1 MAAALR
7 TRLTAGE
14 AAFLDQALV
23 FMQWSPSGG
32 GTRELSVAEQQL
44 GFQLE
49 MASLS
54 LAGGGL
60 AIELLSEYLEAW
72 HSSLPDVFGRGG
84 RGCGGAGAPR
94 RTSPWRRLDLA
105 RAAAGTPAGSGR
117 NDDVR

>member
-23 FMQWSPSGG
+23 SMQWSPSGG

-84 RGCGGAGAPR
+84 AWGRWGRRSPAHLTMAPPRPRSR
-94 RTSPWRRLDLA
+94 RRRHTCRE
-105 RAAAGTPAGSGR
+105 RAQ
-117 NDDVR
+117 

>member
-1 MAAALR
+1 MAEALR

-23 FMQWSPSGG
+23 SMQWSPSGG

-72 HSSLPDVFGRGG
+72 HSSLPDVFGRVH
-84 RGCGGAGAPR
+84 RGGAWVRWGRRSPAHLTMAPPRPRSR
-94 RTSPWRRLDLA
+94 RRRHTCRE
-105 RAAAGTPAGSGR
+105 RAQ
-117 NDDVR
+117 

>member
-23 FMQWSPSGG
+23 SMQWSPSGG

-72 HSSLPDVFGRGG
+72 HSSLM
-84 RGCGGAGAPR
+84 
-94 RTSPWRRLDLA
+94 
-105 RAAAGTPAGSGR
+105 AAFLRSR
-117 NDDVR
+117 